1 MEFELLLVFAFLSH
15 VVETNQIYLLLGL
28 FQMAFDQ
35 LVFQRFL
42 LEDLLL
48 EFLQFLL
55 VALLL

>member
-1 MEFELLLVFAFLSH
+1 MEFGLLLVFAFLFH
-15 VVETNQIYLLLGL
+15 FEINQIYLLLGL
-28 FQMAFDQ
+28 FRMAFDQ

>member
-1 MEFELLLVFAFLSH
+1 MEFGLLLIFAFLFYF
-15 VVETNQIYLLLGL
+15 EINQIYLLVGL
-28 FQMAFDQ
+28 FRMAFDQ

>member
-1 MEFELLLVFAFLSH
+1 MEFGLLLVFAFLSH
-15 VVETNQIYLLLGL
+15 VETNQIYLLLGL

>member
-1 MEFELLLVFAFLSH
+1 
-15 VVETNQIYLLLGL
+15 
-28 FQMAFDQ
+28 MAFDQ